1 MFIFLL
7 VLIAA
12 FNANARE
19 LRREETAFDD
29 IARDTADTLSAINLM
44 KESAEEET
52 AFDDILSDTAAVA
65 SVEEKIHKDVSQPDL
80 APPGNSFA
88 PPGTGSAAVPPGNGL
103 APPGIGSAAA
113 PGLAPPGTG
122 STAAPGLAPPGTGSA
137 AAPGL
142 APPGTGSA
150 AAPGLAPPGTGSA
163 AAPGLAP
170 PGTGSAA
177 APGLAPPG
185 TGSAAAPGLV
195 PPGTSSAAAPGLAPP
210 GTGSTAAPPGNGFT
224 APQGTGLAPRDGLS
238 QGNNVQQ
245 CFFTTK
251 ADNEKP
257 EGEAVLDESASS
269 AAQPPIR
276 PPGQPV
282 PPLRRHTGI

>member
-1 MFIFLL
+1 MKFIFLL

-44 KESAEEET
+44 KESVEEET

-88 PPGTGSAAVPPGNGL
+88 PPGTGSAAAPPGN
-103 APPGIGSAAA
+103 
-113 PGLAPPGTG
+113 
-122 STAAPGLAPPGTGSA
+122 GLAPPGTGSA

-150 AAPGLAPPGTGSA
+150 AT
-163 AAPGLAP
+163 
-170 PGTGSAA
+170 
-177 APGLAPPG
+177 
-185 TGSAAAPGLV
+185 
-195 PPGTSSAAAPGLAPP
+195 
-210 GTGSTAAPPGNGFT
+210 PPGNGFT

-269 AAQPPIR
+269 AARPPIMPSGR
-276 PPGQPV
+276 PV